1 MPLEILVLISLPTD
15 LAQEVKLSKISWDL
29 KPIASTQ
36 SLGFLPLPYLD
47 QPSPNLEAPT
57 PPHLPINEPICCPTA
72 APSGPPNQSPMAP
85 PTAPPIPEPKSA
97 NFSSLLFALI
107 PL

>member
-1 MPLEILVLISLPTD
+1 MLISLPTD
-15 LAQEVKLSKISWDL
+15 LAHDVKLSKISWDL

-47 QPSPNLEAPT
+47 QPSLNLAAPV
-57 PPHLPINEPICCPTA
+57 PPHLPINEPICCPIA
-72 APSGPPNQSPMAP
+72 APSGPPKNKPIPPPM
-85 PTAPPIPEPKSA
+85 APPIPEPKSL
-97 NFSSLLFALI
+97 NLVSLFLALI